1 MHRRQVRE
9 GHRCSCAAAE
19 RRTSLFEAELS
30 AKVTD
35 GTERHLD
42 ATSQADL
49 SPAACKCSPRRH
61 LSLLPTGTGEAYLS
75 AAGQPLWALLQSS
88 RTQIR
93 QVEELTHQCGPLSCT
108 LPDSAYGA
116 QSCLS
121 YGRGLW
127 RAGRGQLWG
136 YVAPLT
142 EADRRVLHLIW
153 PSPVGSWRGVVAHCK
168 VRKTPSRTEAR
179 ATVWRLGGEEGP
191 ALARDGYV
199 SLEACE
205 ITPLFQSCP
214 TANLAAEVQRKLE
227 ALAKFGL

>member
-1 MHRRQVRE
+1 VVPP
-9 GHRCSCAAAE
+9 
-19 RRTSLFEAELS
+19 TSRPRHAS
-30 AKVTD
+30 AHH
-35 GTERHLD
+35 G
-42 ATSQADL
+42 AI
-49 SPAACKCSPRRH
+49 
-61 LSLLPTGTGEAYLS
+61 SLLPTGTGEAYLS

-93 QVEELTHQCGPLSCT
+93 QVEELTHKCGPLSCT
-108 LPDSAYGA
+108 LPDSAFGA

>member
-1 MHRRQVRE
+1 M
-9 GHRCSCAAAE
+9 
-19 RRTSLFEAELS
+19 
-30 AKVTD
+30 
-35 GTERHLD
+35 
-42 ATSQADL
+42 
-49 SPAACKCSPRRH
+49 
-61 LSLLPTGTGEAYLS
+61 
-75 AAGQPLWALLQSS
+75 
-88 RTQIR
+88 
-93 QVEELTHQCGPLSCT
+93 